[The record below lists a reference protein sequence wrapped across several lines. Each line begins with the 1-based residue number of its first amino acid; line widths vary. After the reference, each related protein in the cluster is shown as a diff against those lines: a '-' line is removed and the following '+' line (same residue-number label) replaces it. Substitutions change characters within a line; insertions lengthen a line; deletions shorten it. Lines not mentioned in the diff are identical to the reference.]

1 MADID
6 LALQMKNITKRFTGT
21 LAVNDVSFEAH
32 AGKVHALMGENGAGK
47 STLMKILAG
56 SFNDYTGQIF
66 INGKE
71 VALHSPAMAIRHGIG
86 MIYQELSLARPITI
100 AENVLV
106 GRLPQKYGFL
116 VDKRAMIAETRTCL
130 ERVGLDIDPMTQV
143 EEISQHEAQL
153 VEIAKVL
160 WHNPSIIVMDEPTS
174 ALSREEVQRLFEIIN
189 RLKEQGLAIIYIS
202 HHLPEVFQV
211 ADQMTVLRDGQK
223 ISTHNIV
230 DVSSADVV
238 KMMVGRT
245 IDEMYHY
252 EKRETATETFRSE
265 NLTRHGYFRDI
276 SFHVGRGEIVGIG
289 GLSGAG
295 RTELARVI
303 AGADAADQGH
313 MYLENRPFTPRNM
326 SEALDS
332 GVAYLTEDRKN
343 QGLVLRLTVRENVL
357 SALIPEHSHYF
368 LYQQKQGEHLL
379 APLINELQITPPD
392 PEILTS
398 NLSGG
403 NQQKV
408 LLAKWLAT
416 APRLLILD
424 EPTRGVDIGAK
435 LIIHQTIEKLAQRGT
450 AVILISSDLPEL
462 VGLSDRI
469 MIMRKG
475 YFTKEMPRVECSEE
489 SVLLAVNEEQRS
501 EYAN

>member
-1 MADID
+1 MAGVS
-6 LALQMKNITKRFTGT
+6 KRFLGT
-21 LAVNDVSFEAH
+21 LAVNNVDFEAR
-32 AGKVHALMGENGAGK
+32 AGEVHALIGENGAGK
-47 STLMKILAG
+47 STLMKMLAG
-56 SFNDYTGQIF
+56 SFDDYSGQIF
-66 INGKE
+66 INRRE
-71 VALHSPAMAIRHGIG
+71 VALHSPSMAIHHGIG

-116 VDKRAMIAETRTCL
+116 VDRKAMIAETKACL
-130 ERVGLDIDPMTQV
+130 ERVGLDLDPMTQI

-160 WHNPSIIVMDEPTS
+160 WHKPSIVVMDEPTS
-174 ALSREEVQRLFEIIN
+174 ALSREEVQRLFDIIK

-211 ADQMTVLRDGQK
+211 ADRVTVLRDGQK
-223 ISTHNIV
+223 IGSHDIQ
-230 DVSSADVV
+230 DVSSEEVV
-238 KMMVGRT
+238 NMMVGRA
-245 IDEMYHY
+245 IEEMYHY
-252 EKRETATETFRSE
+252 EKREAEIEAFRTE

-276 SFHVGRGEIVGIG
+276 SFHVGQGEIVGIG

-303 AGADAADQGH
+303 AGADAVDQGR
-313 MYLENRPFTPRNM
+313 MYLENTPFAPRNM
-326 SEALDS
+326 SEALAS

-357 SALIPEHSHYF
+357 SALIPDHSHHFIYR
-368 LYQQKQGEHLL
+368 QKQGEHLL
-379 APLINELQITPPD
+379 APLIKELQITPPD

-435 LIIHQTIEKLAQRGT
+435 LIIHQTIEKLAEQGT
-450 AVILISSDLPEL
+450 AIVIISSDLPEL

-475 YFTKEMPRVECSEE
+475 YFTQEMPRAECSEE

-501 EYAN
+501 EYVG

>member
-1 MADID
+1 MTAPVT
-6 LALQMKNITKRFTGT
+6 ALHMHNVSKQFPGT
-21 LAVNDVSFEAH
+21 LAVDNVSFEAK
-32 AGKVHALMGENGAGK
+32 AGEIHALMGENGAGK

-56 SFNDYTGQIF
+56 SFHDYTGQIV

-71 VALHSPAMAIRHGIG
+71 AALHSPAMAIRHGIG

-106 GRLPQKYGFL
+106 GRLPQKYGLL
-116 VDKRAMIAETRTCL
+116 VDKRAMIADTTTCL
-130 ERVGLDIDPMTQV
+130 ERVGLDLNPLTPV

-160 WHNPSIIVMDEPTS
+160 WHNPSILVMDEPTS
-174 ALSREEVQRLFEIIN
+174 ALSREEVQRLFAIIR

-202 HHLPEVFQV
+202 HHLPEIFEI
-211 ADQMTVLRDGQK
+211 ADRVTVLRDGRK
-223 ISTHNIV
+223 IGTHNIQ
-230 DVSSADVV
+230 DVSSEEVV
-238 KMMVGRT
+238 TMMVGRK
-245 IDEMYHY
+245 IEEMYRH
-252 EKRETATETFRSE
+252 EQRPVQGESFRAE
-265 NLTRHGYFRDI
+265 NVTRYGYFRDI
-276 SFHVGRGEIVGIG
+276 SFQVSRGEILGIG

-295 RTELARVI
+295 RTELARAI
-303 AGADAADQGH
+303 AGIDAVHEGR
-313 MYLENRPFTPRNM
+313 MLLEGQPYQPRTM
-326 SEALDS
+326 AEALDA

-343 QGLVLRLTVRENVL
+343 QGLALRLSIRENVL
-357 SALIPEHSHYF
+357 SALIPDHSHYF
-368 LYQQKQGEHLL
+368 LYNQREGEQVLP
-379 APLINELQITPPD
+379 PLIQELQITPSDPD
-392 PEILTS
+392 IMTS

-435 LIIHQTIEKLAQRGT
+435 LLIHQTIEKLADNGT
-450 AVILISSDLPEL
+450 AILLISSDLPEL

-475 YFTKEMPRVECSEE
+475 YFTKEMPRVECCEQ
-489 SVLLAVNEEQRS
+489 SVLLAVNAEQRS
-501 EYAN
+501 EHVH

>member
-1 MADID
+1 MTASTI
-6 LALQMKNITKRFTGT
+6 ALQMKNVSKQFPGT
-21 LAVNDVSFEAH
+21 LAVDNVSFEAR
-32 AGKVHALMGENGAGK
+32 AGEVHALMGENGAGK

-56 SFNDYTGQIF
+56 SFNDYTGQIL

-71 VALHSPAMAIRHGIG
+71 AALHSPAMAIRHGIG

-116 VDKRAMIAETRTCL
+116 IDKKAMIADTRICL
-130 ERVGLDIDPMTQV
+130 ERVGLDLNPMTQV

-160 WHNPSIIVMDEPTS
+160 WHNPSILVMDEPTS
-174 ALSREEVQRLFEIIN
+174 ALSREEVRRLFEIIQ

-202 HHLPEVFQV
+202 HHLPEIFEI
-211 ADQMTVLRDGQK
+211 ADQVTVLRDGQK
-223 ISTHNIV
+223 IGTHSIQ
-230 DVSSADVV
+230 DVTSEELVT
-238 KMMVGRT
+238 MMVGRS
-245 IDEMYHY
+245 IEELYRHDQ
-252 EKRETATETFRSE
+252 RETKGEAFRAE
-265 NLTRHGYFRDI
+265 NLTRKGYFRDVD
-276 SFHVGRGEIVGIG
+276 FYVGQGEILGIG

-303 AGADAADQGH
+303 AGLDSAHQGS
-313 MYLENRPFTPRNM
+313 MFLEGAPFTPRNM
-326 SEALDS
+326 ADALNA

-343 QGLVLRLTVRENVL
+343 QGLALRLSVRENVL
-357 SALIPEHSHYF
+357 SAMIPEHSRHF
-368 LYQQKQGEHLL
+368 IYQQQQGEQLL
-379 APLINELQITPPD
+379 PPLIQELQISPPD
-392 PEILTS
+392 PDIMTS

-408 LLAKWLAT
+408 LLAKWLAI
-416 APRLLILD
+416 APRVLILD

-435 LIIHQTIEKLAQRGT
+435 LLIHQTIEKLAERGT
-450 AVILISSDLPEL
+450 AIILISSDLPEL

-475 YFTKEMPRVECSEE
+475 YFTREMPRLECSEQ

-501 EYAN
+501 RHVN

>member
-1 MADID
+1 VTASTT
-6 LALQMKNITKRFTGT
+6 ALQMKKISKRFPGT

-32 AGKVHALMGENGAGK
+32 AGNVHALMGENGAGK

-56 SFNDYTGQIF
+56 SFNDYTGQIL

-71 VALHSPAMAIRHGIG
+71 VAVHSPAMAIRHGIG

-116 VDKRAMIAETRTCL
+116 VDKQAMIAQTRTCL
-130 ERVGLDIDPMTQV
+130 ERVGLDLDPLTQV

-160 WHNPSIIVMDEPTS
+160 WHDPSIIVMDEPTS
-174 ALSREEVQRLFEIIN
+174 ALSSEEVQRLFEIIN

-223 ISTHNIV
+223 ISTHNIEE
-230 DVSSADVV
+230 VSSADVV

-252 EKRETATETFRSE
+252 EKRETKTEAFRVE

-276 SFHVGRGEIVGIG
+276 SLHVGQGEILGIG

-295 RTELARVI
+295 RTELARVV
-303 AGADAADQGH
+303 AGTDAADQGR
-313 MYLENRPFTPRNM
+313 MYLENKPFTPRNM
-326 SEALDS
+326 SEALAS

-343 QGLVLRLTVRENVL
+343 QGLVLRLTVGENVL
-357 SALIPEHSHYF
+357 SALIPEHSRHF
-368 LYQQKQGEHLL
+368 IYQQKQGNHLL
-379 APLINELQITPPD
+379 GPLIKELQITPSD
-392 PEILTS
+392 PELMTS

-435 LIIHQTIEKLAQRGT
+435 LLIHQTIEKLAEQG
-450 AVILISSDLPEL
+450 AAILVISSDLPEL

-501 EYAN
+501 QHVN